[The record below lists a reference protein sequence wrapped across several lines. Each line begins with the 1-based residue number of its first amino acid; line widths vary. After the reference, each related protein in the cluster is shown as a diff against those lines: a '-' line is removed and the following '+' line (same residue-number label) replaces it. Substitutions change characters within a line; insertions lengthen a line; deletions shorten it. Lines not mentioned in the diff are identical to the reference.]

1 MTTGSIRSI
10 LGICIV
16 APMVLLA
23 SCVQPNDVDGD
34 RKYKNTEV
42 TERALDLVTT
52 WEEAMTANMIG
63 VAPIELRFRNTSDL
77 AVRILGVDVT
87 SLSSSYRDLL
97 LQPSIMPDS
106 LGPAGRPNSEL
117 VVPVYASSRIDVRM
131 AGARVSVVTSFG
143 KQDFVVTLPSPTDR
157 MSGAD
162 VIVERDAFGRVA
174 LDKEFTAGVRLR
186 NTSTH
191 PYLTRAMGYWTDST
205 LKMMTVKP
213 DYPVFPLT
221 LGPEETSMV
230 SHLIVPR
237 VRGIHTLRIT
247 FFAEALEPTSNPEP
261 MTRDYIGFIVP

>member
-10 LGICIV
+10 LGICII
-16 APMVLLA
+16 APLVLLV
-23 SCVQPNDVDGD
+23 SCMQPSDVAGD
-34 RKYKNTEV
+34 KKYTNTEV
-42 TERALDLVTT
+42 TERVLDLVTT
-52 WEEAMTANMIG
+52 WDEAMTANMIG
-63 VAPIELRFRNTSDL
+63 VAPIELRFRNTGDL
-77 AVRILGVDVT
+77 AVRILSVDVT
-87 SLSSSYRDLL
+87 PLSSSYRDLL
-97 LQPSIMPDS
+97 LQPFTIPDS

-117 VVPVYASSRIDVRM
+117 VVPVYASSRIDARM

-162 VIVERDAFGRVA
+162 VITERDAFGRVA
-174 LDKEFTAGVRLR
+174 LDKDFTAGVRLR

-191 PYLTRAMGYWTDST
+191 PYLARAMGYWTDST
-205 LKMMTVKP
+205 LKMMIVKP

-221 LGPEETSMV
+221 LGPKETTVV
-230 SHLIVPR
+230 SHLITPR